1 MAILG
6 AYESLEDGACKC
18 PDETP
23 LVVLHHLV
31 VVVLYEFDLEV
42 GKVEA
47 TVVVGRKLVCHIQDH
62 FVRTVLRHKRMG
74 HRSSNLKHLLVR

>member
-6 AYESLEDGACKC
+6 AYESLEDGACEG

-47 TVVVGRKLVCHIQDH
+47 TVVVGCKLVCHVQDH
-62 FVRTVLRHKRMG
+62 FVRTVLRHKRMSHG
-74 HRSSNLKHLLVR
+74 SSNLKHLLVG